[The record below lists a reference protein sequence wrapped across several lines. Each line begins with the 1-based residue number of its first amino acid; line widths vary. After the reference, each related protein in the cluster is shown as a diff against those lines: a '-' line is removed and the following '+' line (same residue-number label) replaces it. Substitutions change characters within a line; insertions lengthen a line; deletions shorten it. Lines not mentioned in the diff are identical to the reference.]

1 MSGVITDV
9 IDCPQCGLPAIKSD
23 YYVIGEEKIV
33 CDYCGYS
40 HLKTLEG
47 SSEQKGYG
55 TIHYK
60 KGSNDTHG
68 TQEEKIV
75 HLRQPI
81 NIIQRNN
88 IFMDI
93 QHNWDVE
100 QSSMFFWN
108 DDTKSLECTLGKKP
122 MTLDEIYEEQS
133 KEAEYYS
140 SILFSSNI
148 NSKEGDY
155 KHFNE

>member
-1 MSGVITDV
+1 MSGVITDI

-60 KGSNDTHG
+60 KGSNDTR
-68 TQEEKIV
+68 EEKIV
-75 HLRQPI
+75 HLKHPLTI
-81 NIIQRNN
+81 VQRNN

-133 KEAEYYS
+133 KEADYYR
-140 SILFSSNI
+140 SISFSSSI

-155 KHFNE
+155 KSFNE

>member
-9 IDCPQCGLPAIKSD
+9 IDCPQCGLPAFKNN
-23 YYVIGEEKIV
+23 YYVVGEEKVI

-60 KGSNDTHG
+60 KGSNDT
-68 TQEEKIV
+68 QEEKIIR
-75 HLRQPI
+75 LRKPLD
-81 NIIQRNN
+81 IIQRNN

-93 QHNWDVE
+93 QHNWDIN
-100 QSSMFFWN
+100 QSSMFFWDEN
-108 DDTKSLECTLGKKP
+108 TKSLECTLGEKP
-122 MTLDEIYEEQS
+122 KTLDEIYEEQRQ
-133 KEAEYYS
+133 EADYYR
-140 SILFSSNI
+140 SISLSHPPL
-148 NSKEGDY
+148 KEGEYENFD
-155 KHFNE
+155 

>member
-9 IDCPQCGLPAIKSD
+9 IDCPQCGLPAFKNN
-23 YYVIGEEKIV
+23 YYVVGEEKVI

-60 KGSNDTHG
+60 KASND
-68 TQEEKIV
+68 TQEEKIIR
-75 HLRQPI
+75 LRKPLD
-81 NIIQRNN
+81 IIQRNN

-93 QHNWDVE
+93 QHNWDIN
-100 QSSMFFWN
+100 QSSMFFWDEN
-108 DDTKSLECTLGKKP
+108 TKSLECTVGKKP
-122 MTLDEIYEEQS
+122 KTLDEIYEEQRQ
-133 KEAEYYS
+133 EADYYR
-140 SILFSSNI
+140 SISFSHPPL
-148 NSKEGDY
+148 KEGEYESFD
-155 KHFNE
+155 